1 MSINENIGL
10 AISSADGLPR
20 QMGLTVLE
28 ICAGAGGQA
37 IGLEAAG
44 FELAAAI
51 EIDSHACKTL
61 RHNRPHWEVIENSV
75 TEVDGSQFR
84 GVDLLAG
91 GVPCPPFSIAGKQL
105 GHHDER
111 DLFPE
116 ALRLIA
122 ESRPAVVQ
130 LENVPGFASA
140 RFEEYRRKF
149 LQKLGRLGYEAEWRV
164 LNASWFGVSQLRP
177 RFVLVAFRG
186 RFPESFQWPEQ
197 NGVIPA
203 TVGDLLEDL
212 MASRDW
218 KGVEKW
224 RRRAMGIAPTL
235 VGGSKKHGGPDLG
248 PTRARRQWA
257 ALGVDGL
264 GIADE
269 APGPECPVGFK
280 PRLTVRMAARVQG
293 FPDSWTISGGKTA
306 AYKQVGNAF
315 PPPVARVVGEA
326 IQVSLLGKSR
336 RRVRKQLALFAMAH

>member
-1 MSINENIGL
+1 
-10 AISSADGLPR
+10 
-20 QMGLTVLE
+20 MGLTVLE

-51 EIDSHACKTL
+51 EIDSHACNTL
-61 RHNRPHWEVIENSV
+61 RQNRPHWQVMEDSIANI
-75 TEVDGSQFR
+75 DGSQFR
-84 GVDLLAG
+84 GIDLLAG

-105 GHHDER
+105 GHDDER

-122 ESRPAVVQ
+122 EAKPAAVQ

-140 RFEEYRRKF
+140 RFDSYRRRF
-149 LQKLGRLGYEAEWRV
+149 LHKLHGLGYEADWRV
-164 LNASWFGVSQLRP
+164 LNASWFGVPQLRP

-186 RFPESFQWPEQ
+186 EFPESFQWPEQ
-197 NGVIPA
+197 NGTIPL
-203 TVGDLLEDL
+203 TVGEVLDDL
-212 MASRDW
+212 MASRGW
-218 KGVEKW
+218 RGAEKW
-224 RRRAMGIAPTL
+224 RRRAKGIAPTL

-248 PTRARRQWA
+248 PTRARQQWA

-269 APGPECPVGFK
+269 PPGPELPINFR
-280 PRLTVRMAARVQG
+280 PRLTVRMAARLQG
-293 FPDSWTISGGKTA
+293 FPESWTITGGKTA
-306 AYKQVGNAF
+306 AYRQVGNAF

-326 IQVSLLGKSR
+326 IQASLFEKYSR
-336 RRVRKQLALFAMAH
+336 PRRKQLPLFEKAQ

>member
-1 MSINENIGL
+1 MS
-10 AISSADGLPR
+10 
-20 QMGLTVLE
+20 LTVLGV
-28 ICAGAGGQA
+28 CAGAGGQA
-37 IGLEAAG
+37 LGLEAAG

-61 RHNRPHWEVIENSV
+61 RRNRPHWQVMENCI
-75 TEVDGSQFR
+75 TEVEGSQFS

-105 GHHDER
+105 GHEDER

-122 ESRPAVVQ
+122 ESKPAVVQ

-140 RFEEYRRKF
+140 RFDDYRRKF
-149 LQKLGRLGYEAEWRV
+149 LQKLGRLGYEADWRV
-164 LNASWFGVSQLRP
+164 LNACWFGVSQLRP

-186 RFPESFQWPEQ
+186 RFPESFQWPAQ
-197 NGVIPA
+197 NGIIPP
-203 TVGDLLEDL
+203 TVGNALEDL

-248 PTRARRQWA
+248 PTRARKQWEV
-257 ALGVDGL
+257 LGVDGL
-264 GIADE
+264 GIANLP
-269 APGPECPVGFK
+269 PGEDFPIDGL
-280 PRLTVRMAARVQG
+280 PRLTLRMAARLQA
-293 FPDSWTISGGKTA
+293 FPDTWSFAGGKTA
-306 AYKQVGNAF
+306 AYRQIGNAF
-315 PPPVARVVGEA
+315 PPPVARAVGEA
-326 IQVSLLGKSR
+326 IVAALTGQSHAEQQDEFSLFQSS
-336 RRVRKQLALFAMAH
+336 LFHADELLQTI